1 MDFAKSRGLEC
12 KEDAA
17 HNVYVRKPAS
27 KGMEDRKGVILQ
39 AHLDMVPQKNNDK
52 KFDFTKDPID
62 AYIDGEWVTADGT
75 TLGADNG
82 IGAAAIL
89 AVLEDDTLVHGPFE
103 ALFTATEE
111 TGMDGAFGLKK
122 GLLRGDILLNLDSET
137 EGELY
142 VGCAGGLDANV
153 TFKYAAEKTPV
164 RNYTA
169 AKITVKG
176 LLAYSGIQIGCQRA
190 NANKVLFRFLNAA
203 SASHAVLLCSVDGGG
218 LRHAIPREAEA
229 VVMVKTKEYE
239 AFAKELK
246 AYEKVVKAEY
256 AGIEDAVSVK
266 IRECEAP
273 AEMVARE
280 VAEKLTKA
288 VVGCPDGVQ
297 KMSMAMPGLVQT
309 SSNLARVVSDGK
321 AGQLQCLLRSSVNT
335 EKGRAGRGHCRR
347 VLTGRRQGAAFGQ
360 LRRMEPRHGLAD
372 PEGHDR
378 FVQSPLRQATRR
390 DGDSRR
396 AGVRHHRQ
404 QLPQDGHDLVRP
416 HDLLPAIARRR
427 WRSHRSASST
437 SSWSTRCATS
447 PKSSVFWKPERS
459 NGSSLVN
466 PVAGGGRGLDHF
478 PQISRYLRDAQ
489 ILCEPVFTE
498 HKFHATELTVTAVNE
513 GYRHI
518 IVVGGDGTL
527 HEVVNG
533 LFIQQKVCP
542 DEVLLAV
549 VAVGTGNDWVRTFG
563 ISNRYQDAVKAI
575 SEGYSFLQDVGVVS
589 YEESHYRQSRYMAN
603 VAGAGFDAHV
613 VRKFSH
619 LKKKGRK
626 NRWIYTWC
634 LVRQF
639 FRYKSTGM
647 KVWVDDRLV
656 YNNLLLSIAI
666 GICKYNGGGMQQL
679 PEAVADDGMLD
690 VSLIRPVHFWHLLFR
705 FHYLFNGGIYRI
717 RHILQ
722 ERGSR
727 IRIESSPE
735 ISVEV
740 DGELLGETPLEFSIL
755 HKAIRIVVSKEFY
768 DKRPETSCSCTV
780 PEV

>member
-1 MDFAKSRGLEC
+1 
-12 KEDAA
+12 
-17 HNVYVRKPAS
+17 
-27 KGMEDRKGVILQ
+27 MEAGKVKWFVI
-39 AHLDMVPQKNNDK
+39 
-52 KFDFTKDPID
+52 
-62 AYIDGEWVTADGT
+62 
-75 TLGADNG
+75 
-82 IGAAAIL
+82 
-89 AVLEDDTLVHGPFE
+89 
-103 ALFTATEE
+103 
-111 TGMDGAFGLKK
+111 
-122 GLLRGDILLNLDSET
+122 
-137 EGELY
+137 
-142 VGCAGGLDANV
+142 
-153 TFKYAAEKTPV
+153 
-164 RNYTA
+164 
-169 AKITVKG
+169 
-176 LLAYSGIQIGCQRA
+176 
-190 NANKVLFRFLNAA
+190 
-203 SASHAVLLCSVDGGG
+203 
-218 LRHAIPREAEA
+218 
-229 VVMVKTKEYE
+229 
-239 AFAKELK
+239 
-246 AYEKVVKAEY
+246 
-256 AGIEDAVSVK
+256 
-266 IRECEAP
+266 
-273 AEMVARE
+273 
-280 VAEKLTKA
+280 
-288 VVGCPDGVQ
+288 
-297 KMSMAMPGLVQT
+297 
-309 SSNLARVVSDGK
+309 
-321 AGQLQCLLRSSVNT
+321 
-335 EKGRAGRGHCRR
+335 
-347 VLTGRRQGAAFGQ
+347 
-360 LRRMEPRHGLAD
+360 
-372 PEGHDR
+372 
-378 FVQSPLRQATRR
+378 
-390 DGDSRR
+390 
-396 AGVRHHRQ
+396 
-404 QLPQDGHDLVRP
+404 
-416 HDLLPAIARRR
+416 
-427 WRSHRSASST
+427 
-437 SSWSTRCATS
+437 
-447 PKSSVFWKPERS
+447 
-459 NGSSLVN
+459 VN

-619 LKKKGRK
+619 LKKKGHK

-768 DKRPETSCSCTV
+768 DRRPETSCSCTV

>member
-1 MDFAKSRGLEC
+1 
-12 KEDAA
+12 
-17 HNVYVRKPAS
+17 
-27 KGMEDRKGVILQ
+27 MEAGKVKWFVI
-39 AHLDMVPQKNNDK
+39 
-52 KFDFTKDPID
+52 
-62 AYIDGEWVTADGT
+62 
-75 TLGADNG
+75 
-82 IGAAAIL
+82 
-89 AVLEDDTLVHGPFE
+89 
-103 ALFTATEE
+103 
-111 TGMDGAFGLKK
+111 
-122 GLLRGDILLNLDSET
+122 
-137 EGELY
+137 
-142 VGCAGGLDANV
+142 
-153 TFKYAAEKTPV
+153 
-164 RNYTA
+164 
-169 AKITVKG
+169 
-176 LLAYSGIQIGCQRA
+176 
-190 NANKVLFRFLNAA
+190 
-203 SASHAVLLCSVDGGG
+203 
-218 LRHAIPREAEA
+218 
-229 VVMVKTKEYE
+229 
-239 AFAKELK
+239 
-246 AYEKVVKAEY
+246 
-256 AGIEDAVSVK
+256 
-266 IRECEAP
+266 
-273 AEMVARE
+273 
-280 VAEKLTKA
+280 
-288 VVGCPDGVQ
+288 
-297 KMSMAMPGLVQT
+297 
-309 SSNLARVVSDGK
+309 
-321 AGQLQCLLRSSVNT
+321 
-335 EKGRAGRGHCRR
+335 
-347 VLTGRRQGAAFGQ
+347 
-360 LRRMEPRHGLAD
+360 
-372 PEGHDR
+372 
-378 FVQSPLRQATRR
+378 
-390 DGDSRR
+390 
-396 AGVRHHRQ
+396 
-404 QLPQDGHDLVRP
+404 
-416 HDLLPAIARRR
+416 
-427 WRSHRSASST
+427 
-437 SSWSTRCATS
+437 
-447 PKSSVFWKPERS
+447 
-459 NGSSLVN
+459 VN

-727 IRIESSPE
+727 GRNAARILDPPQGDPDRGVQGILRQTPRDVVFVHGAGGVALVTPPE
-735 ISVEV
+735 WRGKDNRAEFFQKIPPGCVWSCDASVDALDDIDFGNHPFEKVVGALSLQLAQLRHVGRIGQDGVEELRHRVVGVVHLPGEAVVKSLLLVVVEACGKHALRYEVVVGEDMPHVACVGVQFVHDGRDDHHVDRVGYARHLHEGRVDGIGAFQLPGHLVGEEYELGIGQVVEV
-740 DGELLGETPLEFSIL
+740 NHLAVAAQRFAHGLALFVVPLPLLRAAYEACCEHREQGYTEENFFHRFLDFGFTYGRD
-755 HKAIRIVVSKEFY
+755 AIR
-768 DKRPETSCSCTV
+768 V
-780 PEV
+780 PKISYLYPKISLLWMSWLFATTACRCP